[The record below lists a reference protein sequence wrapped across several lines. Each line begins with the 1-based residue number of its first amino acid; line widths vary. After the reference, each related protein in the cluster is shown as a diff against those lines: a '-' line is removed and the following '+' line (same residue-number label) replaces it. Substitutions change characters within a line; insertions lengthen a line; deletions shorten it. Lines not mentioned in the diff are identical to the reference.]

1 MANIGNSSRSAAP
14 VRFSPLLHSARFLTT
29 SSAMDNL
36 PVTGLPEIAF
46 VGRSNAGKST
56 AINALCQQRQ
66 LAFASKTPG
75 RTQHINF
82 FAVGPRDKPS
92 GLLVD
97 MPGYGYAAV
106 AKTDKTRWQRFLA
119 QYLAERGALVG
130 LILLADSRL
139 GLTEHDLTLL
149 DFIAPASVPLHVL
162 LTKADKLNRQQGQR
176 AAQAVRDQ
184 LAQHAQAVGMTAP
197 ISLQLFS
204 ATTHIGIEAASQQ
217 IEGWLAEHA
226 AANAPDTPDD
236 DGDSAWP
243 AVGDPAT

>member
-14 VRFSPLLHSARFLTT
+14 VRFSPLLHSARFLVT

-36 PVTGLPEIAF
+36 PTTGLPEIAF

-56 AINALCQQRQ
+56 AINTLCQQRQ

-82 FAVGPRDKPS
+82 FAVGPKDQPS

-97 MPGYGYAAV
+97 LPGYGYAAV
-106 AKTDKTRWQRFLA
+106 AKTDKKRWQLFLA
-119 QYLAERGALVG
+119 HYLAERGPLVG
-130 LILLADSRL
+130 LVLLADSRL
-139 GLTEHDLTLL
+139 GLTDIDLSLL
-149 DFIAPASVPLHVL
+149 EFMAPASVPLHVL
-162 LTKADKLNRQQGQR
+162 LTKADKLNRQEGQR
-176 AAQAVRDQ
+176 AAQAARDQ

-204 ATTHIGIEAASQQ
+204 ATKLTGIEAASQL
-217 IEGWLAEHA
+217 IESWLAERREPPQPPTADA
-226 AANAPDTPDD
+226 A
-236 DGDSAWP
+236 
-243 AVGDPAT
+243 DPGA

>member
-1 MANIGNSSRSAAP
+1 
-14 VRFSPLLHSARFLTT
+14 
-29 SSAMDNL
+29 MDNL

-56 AINALCQQRQ
+56 AINTLCQQRQ

-82 FAVGPRDKPS
+82 FAVGPKEHPS

-97 MPGYGYAAV
+97 LPGYGYAAV
-106 AKTDKTRWQRFLA
+106 GKADKKRWQLFLA
-119 QYLAERGALVG
+119 QYLAERGPLVG

-139 GLTEHDLTLL
+139 GLTDIDLSLL
-149 DFIAPASVPLHVL
+149 EFMAPASVPLHVL
-162 LTKADKLNRQQGQR
+162 LTKADKLNRQEGQR
-176 AAQAVRDQ
+176 AAQAARDQ

-204 ATTHIGIEAASQQ
+204 ATRLSGIETASQL
-217 IEGWLAEHA
+217 IESWLE
-226 AANAPDTPDD
+226 D
-236 DGDSAWP
+236 
-243 AVGDPAT
+243 AVRHSHDEAHDIKADPA

>member
-1 MANIGNSSRSAAP
+1 MTNIGNSSRTRPP
-14 VRFSPLLHSARFLTT
+14 VRFSPLLHSARFLVT

-36 PVTGLPEIAF
+36 PTLGLPEIAF

-56 AINALCQQRQ
+56 AINTLCQQRQ

-82 FAVGPRDKPS
+82 FAVGPKDQPT

-97 MPGYGYAAV
+97 LPGYGYAAV
-106 AKTDKTRWQRFLA
+106 GKSDKQRWQRFLA
-119 QYLAERGALVG
+119 QYLAERGPLVG

-149 DFIAPASVPLHVL
+149 DYMAPAAVPLHVL
-162 LTKADKLNRQQGQR
+162 LTKADKLSRQQGLR
-176 AAQAVRDQ
+176 AAQATRDQ

-204 ATTHIGIEAASQQ
+204 ATALTGIEEASKLIESWLTDAAQPTD
-217 IEGWLAEHA
+217 AM
-226 AANAPDTPDD
+226 DF
-236 DGDSAWP
+236 P
-243 AVGDPAT
+243 ASVT